1 VQFGSSGEG
10 SGYVV
15 TMESTARESRP
26 DTPLLG
32 AVLLTLVLWA
42 SAFVA
47 IRLAVREYP
56 AGSFALLRFL
66 VAGIGL
72 ALYQLVRPSDRIRL
86 PARRHL
92 PGLVMAGLVGIT
104 LYHVALNVG
113 ERTVTAGSASL
124 IVSLSPIFTA
134 LFATVSLGERLAALG
149 WAGVLTGFTGAA
161 LVSVS
166 EHGAVRWGAGS
177 LLVLIAAIAQAVYFV
192 LQKPLLLRYRPLEV
206 TSYAIWL
213 GTIGLLPFAGEL
225 WRTLGRASPEATA
238 AGIYPGLLPGA
249 AAYLSWSY
257 VLSRLPAGRAAST
270 LYLVPPFAIMIA
282 WLVLGEQPSRRAL
295 LGGSI
300 VLLGVGLVNSSRYS
314 RLSPWWGR
322 RKDRFASAPAGPTPR
337 SHR

>member
-1 VQFGSSGEG
+1 
-10 SGYVV
+10 
-15 TMESTARESRP
+15 MESTAGHSRP
-26 DTPLLG
+26 DIPLLG
-32 AVLLTLVLWA
+32 ATFLTLVLWA

-47 IRLAVREYP
+47 IRLAMREYP
-56 AGSFALLRFL
+56 AGSLALLRFL
-66 VAGIGL
+66 VAGIAL
-72 ALYQLVRPSDRIRL
+72 ALYQLGRPSSRIGL

-92 PGLVMAGLVGIT
+92 PSLVMAGLVGIT
-104 LYHVALNVG
+104 LYHVALNAG

-134 LFATVSLGERLAALG
+134 LLATMALGERLGALG
-149 WAGVLTGFTGAA
+149 WGGVLTGFAGAA
-161 LVSVS
+161 VVSLS
-166 EHGAVRWGAGS
+166 EQGAVRLGAGS
-177 LLVLIAAIAQAVYFV
+177 LLVLIAAIAQAVYFI
-192 LQKPLLLRYRPLEV
+192 LQKPLLLRYGPLEV

-225 WRTLGRASPEATA
+225 WRTLGRASQEATV
-238 AGIYPGLLPGA
+238 AGIYLGLLPGA

-270 LYLVPPFAIMIA
+270 LYLVPPFAIVIA
-282 WLVLGEQPSRRAL
+282 WLVLGERPSPRAL

-314 RLSPWWGR
+314 GITPWGR
-322 RKDRFASAPAGPTPR
+322 RRDRFAVAPAGPTPR

>member
-1 VQFGSSGEG
+1 
-10 SGYVV
+10 
-15 TMESTARESRP
+15 MESTARESRP
-26 DTPLLG
+26 DIPLLG
-32 AVLLTLVLWA
+32 AALLTLVLWA

-47 IRLAVREYP
+47 IRLAMREYP
-56 AGSFALLRFL
+56 AGSLALLRFL

-92 PGLVMAGLVGIT
+92 PSLVMTGLVGIT
-104 LYHVALNVG
+104 LYHIALNAG

-134 LFATVSLGERLAALG
+134 LFAMVSLGERLGALG
-149 WAGVLTGFTGAA
+149 CAGVLTGFAGAVV
-161 LVSVS
+161 VSLS
-166 EHGAVRWGAGS
+166 EPGAVRLGAGS

-225 WRTLGRASPEATA
+225 WRTLGRASQGATA
-238 AGIYPGLLPGA
+238 AGIYLGLLPGA

-282 WLVLGEQPSRRAL
+282 WLVLGEQPSPRAL

-300 VLLGVGLVNSSRYS
+300 VLLGVGLVNSRRYS
-314 RLSPWWGR
+314 SLTPWWGR
-322 RKDRFASAPAGPTPR
+322 RKDRFASAPVGPTPR

>member
-1 VQFGSSGEG
+1 MPFGSSGNG
-10 SGYVV
+10 TRYVV
-15 TMESTARESRP
+15 TMETHAGDSGP
-26 DTPLLG
+26 DIPLLG
-32 AVLLTLVLWA
+32 AALLTLVLWA

-47 IRLAVREYP
+47 IRLAMREYP
-56 AGSFALLRFL
+56 AGSLALLRFL
-66 VAGIGL
+66 VAGISL
-72 ALYQLVRPSDRIRL
+72 ALFRLVRPSGRLRL

-92 PGLVMAGLVGIT
+92 PSLVMTGLVGIT
-104 LYHVALNVG
+104 LYHVALNAG
-113 ERTVTAGSASL
+113 ERSVTAGNASL

-134 LFATVSLGERLAALG
+134 LFATMFLAERLGPLG
-149 WAGVLTGFTGAA
+149 WVGVLTGFAGAA
-161 LVSVS
+161 VVSLSGQSTVALS
-166 EHGAVRWGAGS
+166 LGS
-177 LLVLIAAIAQAVYFV
+177 ILVLLAAIAQAIYFV

-225 WRTLGRASPEATA
+225 WRTLGRASPGATA
-238 AGIYPGLLPGA
+238 SGIYLGLLPGA

-270 LYLVPPFAIMIA
+270 LYLVPPFAIVIA
-282 WLVLGEQPSRRAL
+282 WLVLGEQPSPRAL

-314 RLSPWWGR
+314 RITPWGR
-322 RKDRFASAPAGPTPR
+322 RRDRFAAAPAGPTPR

>member
-1 VQFGSSGEG
+1 
-10 SGYVV
+10 
-15 TMESTARESRP
+15 MEPTSDDSRP
-26 DTPLLG
+26 DVPLL
-32 AVLLTLVLWA
+32 AATLLTLVLWA

-47 IRLAVREYP
+47 IRLAMREYP
-56 AGSFALLRFL
+56 AGSLALLRFL

-72 ALYQLVRPSDRIRL
+72 ALYQVVRPSDRIQL

-92 PGLVMAGLVGIT
+92 PSLVMTGLVGIT
-104 LYHVALNVG
+104 LYHVALNAG

-134 LFATVSLGERLAALG
+134 LFATVLLGERLGALG
-149 WAGVLTGFTGAA
+149 WAGVLTGFAGAA
-161 LVSVS
+161 VVSLS
-166 EHGAVRWGAGS
+166 DHGTMQLGPGS
-177 LLVLIAAIAQAVYFV
+177 LLVLVAAIAQAVYFV

-225 WRTLGRASPEATA
+225 WRTLGRASHEATA
-238 AGIYPGLLPGA
+238 AGIFLGLLPGA

-270 LYLVPPFAIMIA
+270 LYLVPPLAIMIA
-282 WLVLGEQPSRRAL
+282 WLVLGEQPTPQAL
-295 LGGSI
+295 AGGSI
-300 VLLGVGLVNSSRYS
+300 VLLGVGLVNSSRY
-314 RLSPWWGR
+314 RGLSLWRGR
-322 RKDRFASAPAGPTPR
+322 RRDRFASAPAGPTPR